1 MPTAAAD
8 ITNRV
13 QRDEA
18 SSPSPPSQ
26 FGIGI
31 GGFPVDD
38 CFGGGIGRPPLDGLA
53 RGDDGLPRGGGGELV
68 TFEARLLGM
77 ANLPHKIISSILS
90 LMPIILILIY

>member
-1 MPTAAAD
+1 MPTSAD
-8 ITNRV
+8 ITNGV

-18 SSPSPPSQ
+18 SSPSPPQ
-26 FGIGI
+26 FGIGL

-68 TFEARLLGM
+68 TFEARLLKM
-77 ANLPHKIISSILS
+77 ANFLH
-90 LMPIILILIY
+90 